1 MKATG
6 LVRRVD
12 DLGRIIIP
20 KELRRTLRIKEG
32 TPLEFFIDDGGI
44 CLLKYKAYEDITWD
58 TADKII
64 SPIISGYSIL
74 DCHGDMVKCNGV
86 KVKTVE
92 EAEARD
98 DLIVKEIRNF
108 ENTLAYIV
116 VSKSNSSEKIDLAAQ
131 VLTKFLEESEV

>member
-12 DLGRIIIP
+12 DLGRIVIP
-20 KELRRTLRIKEG
+20 KELRRELRIKEG
-32 TPLEFFIDDGGI
+32 TPLELFIENGGI
-44 CLLKYKAYEDITWD
+44 CLLKYQAYEDTTWD
-58 TADKII
+58 IANKIL
-64 SPIISGYSIL
+64 SPIISNYSVL
-74 DCHGDMVKCNGV
+74 DGHGDMMKCNGV
-86 KVKTVE
+86 KLKTVE

-108 ENTLAYIV
+108 GDVLAYIA
-116 VSKSNSSEKIDLAAQ
+116 VSKSNSSEKINLAVQ